1 MRGLRELG
9 FGLVLVATTG
19 CNLQPSTEHVM
30 QADFPNG
37 VPVVPVRINGITTL
51 CVLDTGDTAVWLSP
65 TFGGEPAN
73 QFTEGVNVPV
83 QELVFAGW
91 NFSGFEAL
99 TAPEGTFTDLE
110 ATIGAPG
117 SGVECILGNAIL
129 GAVVFTVDWSGGW
142 IEAAE
147 VGGRRTR
154 PSNTTDELITMNLL
168 EGEVLYVGDA
178 DIDDDLRGIMLV
190 STAQPRTVLRPT
202 AFDDLDDPPESTD
215 QGGGVLHTTLSTV
228 TIEDFTV
235 TQVPAEVRD
244 VPYLDAVASYISL
257 PVDGIV
263 GTSVLA
269 GGAVTFDLPNQT
281 LEIRPYEDDVA
292 AELLS
297 QVRAGM

>member
-1 MRGLRELG
+1 ME
-9 FGLVLVATTG
+9 
-19 CNLQPSTEHVM
+19 
-30 QADFPNG
+30 ADFPNG

-73 QFTEGVNVPV
+73 QFSEGVNVPIT
-83 QELVFAGW
+83 ELVFAGW
-91 NFSGFEAL
+91 NFNGFEAL
-99 TAPEGTFTDLE
+99 TAPAGTFTELE
-110 ATIGAPG
+110 DTIGASG

-129 GAVVFTVDWSGGW
+129 GAVTFTVDWSGGW
-142 IEAAE
+142 VEAAE

-154 PSNTTDELITMNLL
+154 PSNTTGDVVTMNLL

-178 DIDDDLRGIMLV
+178 DIDDDLRGIMMV
-190 STAQPRTVLRPT
+190 STAQPRTVLRPR
-202 AFDDLDDPPESTD
+202 AFEDLDNPPETTD
-215 QGGGVLHTTLSTV
+215 QGDGVLHTTLSTV
-228 TIEDFTV
+228 AIGDWTV
-235 TQVPAEVRD
+235 SQVPTEVRD
-244 VPYLDAVASYISL
+244 VPYLDAVADYISL

-292 AELLS
+292 QELLS
-297 QVRAGM
+297 QIRAGM